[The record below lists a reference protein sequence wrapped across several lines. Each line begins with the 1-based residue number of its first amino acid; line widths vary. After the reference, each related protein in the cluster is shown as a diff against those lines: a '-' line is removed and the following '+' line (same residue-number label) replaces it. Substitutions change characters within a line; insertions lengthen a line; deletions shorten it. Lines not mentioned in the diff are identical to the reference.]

1 MIWGNAFAACRTL
14 VSTTLFATTKKFRIS
29 MMLAALCQCGSG
41 SLLAQTFTTLS
52 TSGGGAGVSGTFTV
66 TGSMNVPRFRHHAV
80 LLNTGDVLVVSGS
93 GDNSAELYNPA
104 TGKWTLTGSTS
115 ALHEFGTATLLSNG
129 EVLLAGGGNGNYYS
143 NPCTTLAELYNP
155 AKGQWTVT
163 GSMTSVRCAHTATL
177 LPNGQVLV
185 AGGNDDNGNS
195 LATAELYSPATGT
208 WGATGSLNTSR
219 IGPLAELL
227 GNGTVLVA
235 GGTNVT
241 GSVSGDCALSAGCKF
256 SQLTSA
262 EIFNPSQGRWA
273 TTGSMPATGG
283 SGSLLANGD
292 VLKFFNSFYTPA
304 TGTWT
309 AAGAFPRFRSGD
321 STATLL
327 GNGLV
332 LATGFLWKYYGTGD
346 PPVSDAYLYNFSTN
360 GYTHTGPMTISRF
373 EDTATLLP
381 NGQVLV
387 AGGQTHKNGVTT
399 TTASAE
405 LYTP

>member
-1 MIWGNAFAACRTL
+1 MTIRSIWNMRVVATSAL
-14 VSTTLFATTKKFRIS
+14 VLVGLLVTGLTPTTQGQA
-29 MMLAALCQCGSG
+29 
-41 SLLAQTFTTLS
+41 
-52 TSGGGAGVSGTFTV
+52 SGTFTA
-66 TGSMNVPRFRHHAV
+66 TGSMNFARRGHLAV
-80 LLNTGDVLVVSGS
+80 LLNSGQVLVVTGVVGATEF
-93 GDNSAELYNPA
+93 GDFNTAELYNPSN
-104 TGKWTLTGSTS
+104 GKWTLTGSTS
-115 ALHEFGTATLLSNG
+115 ARHETGTATLLSNG
-129 EVLLAGGGNGNYYS
+129 EVLLAGGGTGNFDSTRCSAVAELYDPKNGQWSDTGSMNAARCA
-143 NPCTTLAELYNP
+143 PTTTLLPNGEVLVAGGSDPDGNSLGTAELYNP
-155 AKGQWTVT
+155 V
-163 GSMTSVRCAHTATL
+163 
-177 LPNGQVLV
+177 
-185 AGGNDDNGNS
+185 
-195 LATAELYSPATGT
+195 TGT
-208 WGATGSLNTSR
+208 WQETGSLNTSR

-235 GGTNVT
+235 GGSNVT
-241 GSVSGDCALSAGCKF
+241 GSSSGICALEGGCKF
-256 SQLTSA
+256 TQLTSA
-262 EIFNPSQGRWA
+262 EIFNPFQGRWA

-309 AAGAFPRFRSGD
+309 AAGAFPFNRAGD

-387 AGGQTHKNGVTT
+387 AGGETHNSRGTT